1 LAITL
6 LYKIVQLF
14 VFMVLGFVLVR
25 AKVIKS
31 SDSTVLSKISLYLLM
46 PSAIINAFDFEI
58 TNEIAK
64 GIGLSFL
71 AAIVLHTVYI
81 LLDKIYCKVLNAGSV
96 ERASAMYSNA
106 GNLII
111 PIVTFVLGE
120 EWVLY
125 STAFLSVQLVFLWTH
140 GIKLFTPNE
149 KFNIKKIV
157 LNVNIIAIITGVI
170 LMLSP
175 FRLPVFVK
183 DITSSLGGMMGAV
196 GMIIAGMVA
205 ASLNLKEMLKNKRLY
220 LTAGIRMVVF
230 PIVSLSILKL
240 LSFVAIPNTEK
251 ILVISFLA
259 TITPAAATVMQ
270 FAQIKGQNSE
280 YATAINILTTII
292 CIATMPLFVALYN
305 VII

>member
-1 LAITL
+1 MAITL

-81 LLDKIYCKVLNAGSV
+81 LLDKIYCKVLNASSV

-230 PIVSLSILKL
+230 PIVSLLILKL